1 MSVEPALQL
10 VGVGKTFAGPD
21 GDVPA
26 LADVSL
32 EVKRGEFVAV
42 LGPSGS
48 GKTTLLLC
56 AGALMEPDRGRVMLA
71 GVEPYA
77 VSSGRR
83 AGLRAEKVG
92 FVFQQFHLV
101 PYLTVLE
108 NVLAPSLGSSA
119 AEKQRRGPD
128 RARELI
134 ERFGL
139 AERARHV
146 PAELSVGEC
155 QRAALARALFNE
167 PEVLLADEPTG
178 NLDPDNAAT
187 VLSALRGFAAGGG
200 AVLLVT
206 HDREAAGSADR
217 TLRLE
222 AGRLAG

>member
-1 MSVEPALQL
+1 MPVEPALQL
-10 VGVGKTFAGPD
+10 VGVRKTFAGPD

-32 EVKRGEFVAV
+32 EVGKGEFVAV
-42 LGPSGS
+42 VGRSGS
-48 GKTTLLLC
+48 GKTTLLLS
-56 AGALMEPDRGRVMLA
+56 AGALMEPDRGRVVLA

-77 VSSGRR
+77 VSSGKR
-83 AGLRAEKVG
+83 ARLRAEKVG

-108 NVLAPSLGSSA
+108 NVLAPSLGSSDAGRRRA
-119 AEKQRRGPD
+119 ASD

-155 QRAALARALFNE
+155 QRAALARALLNK
-167 PEVLLADEPTG
+167 PDVLLADEPTG

-187 VLSALRGFAAGGG
+187 VLSALGEFARAGG

-206 HDREAAGSADR
+206 HDREAAGFADR

-222 AGRLAG
+222 AGRLGG

>member
-1 MSVEPALQL
+1 MPAEPALQL

-32 EVKRGEFVAV
+32 EVGKGEFVAV
-42 LGPSGS
+42 VGRSGC
-48 GKTTLLLC
+48 GKTTLLLS
-56 AGALMEPDRGRVMLA
+56 AGALMEPDRGRVVLA

-77 VSSGRR
+77 VSPGKR
-83 AGLRAEKVG
+83 ARLRAEKVG

-101 PYLTVLE
+101 PYLNVLE

-119 AEKQRRGPD
+119 AEKQKPASD
-128 RARELI
+128 RARELS
-134 ERFGL
+134 EQCGL
-139 AERARHV
+139 TARARHV
-146 PAELSVGEC
+146 PAKLSVGEC

-178 NLDPDNAAT
+178 NLDPDNARE

-206 HDREAAGSADR
+206 HDREAAASADR

-222 AGRLAG
+222 AGRLAE